1 MPFSLFPFPFWQ
13 NGRKITA
20 LRAQKQYVRKRQFC
34 ITKAKTPKGLGL
46 KTTMRRNSVFRLLF
60 AEVDDNSTYQRNI
73 ILSEYSNNRN
83 EFIRKAGAI
92 FVQPVWASMSSLT
105 DSICFYILTKWGSLL
120 DNNIPMRTH
129 RSSVKTYLASMKIGA
144 TIIEFTRT
152 FVIFFI
158 FIAKI
163 YLIVL

>member
-1 MPFSLFPFPFWQ
+1 M
-13 NGRKITA
+13 
-20 LRAQKQYVRKRQFC
+20 
-34 ITKAKTPKGLGL
+34 
-46 KTTMRRNSVFRLLF
+46 
-60 AEVDDNSTYQRNI
+60 
-73 ILSEYSNNRN
+73 
-83 EFIRKAGAI
+83 
-92 FVQPVWASMSSLT
+92 QPVWASTSSLT

-120 DNNIPMRTH
+120 DNNIPMRTN

-158 FIAKI
+158 FIANI